1 LPRFLLFNSTVRYI
15 RELILSRRKEI
26 APLVCSFPP
35 IAAAG
40 ARVLILGTAPS
51 IASLAKQQYYGH
63 PQNAFWPIM
72 GRLFGAKRE
81 LPYDERRRILTSR
94 GVAVWD
100 VFRECYREGSLDTS
114 IHVESE
120 SPNDIADFLR
130 GQPQIH
136 SIFFNGSKAE
146 TAFRRHALPQVVELG
161 REFCYTRLPS
171 TSPAHA
177 GRTFAQK
184 LAAWRAVSRALRKDQ
199 PQRHRGHGEG
209 QMN

>member
-1 LPRFLLFNSTVRYI
+1 MA
-15 RELILSRRKEI
+15 RRKTRV
-26 APLVCSFPP
+26 PFVCSFPP

-72 GRLFGAKRE
+72 GRLFGADRD
-81 LPYDERRRILTSR
+81 LPYDERRQILTEH

-100 VFRECYREGSLDTS
+100 VLRECYREGSLDTS
-114 IHVESE
+114 IRVESE
-120 SPNDIADFLR
+120 LPNDIAAFLR
-130 GQPQIH
+130 QHRQV
-136 SIFFNGSKAE
+136 STIFFNGGKAE
-146 TAFRRHALPQVVELG
+146 NAFRRHALPAVAELD
-161 REFCYTRLPS
+161 REFRYTRLPS

-184 LAAWRAVSRALRKDQ
+184 LAAWLAVSRALRKD
-199 PQRHRGHGEG
+199 
-209 QMN
+209 